1 MRVTALLLPMA
12 LLGTLAC
19 GGREE
24 VDPNLQAQQVA
35 PRSMLELERQQTESP
50 LKADRQSHDFGS
62 ISMNGGNVET
72 VFRISNSGSSSLRL
86 IAIYTSCGC
95 TSAAIQFTDGSQAG
109 PFGMPGHAGVQ
120 TKIDRTV
127 DVGEEFSVRVA
138 FDPAAHGPGGLGR
151 ITRVVTIHT
160 ADGGTAQLTIAANV
174 VQA

>member
-1 MRVTALLLPMA
+1 MRRMNVLLPVV
-12 LLGTLAC
+12 LLGALAC
-19 GGREE
+19 GDREAGSSN
-24 VDPNLQAQQVA
+24 VQAQQAV

-50 LKADRQSHDFGS
+50 LKADRLSHDFGS
-62 ISMNGGNVET
+62 IPINGGNVET
-72 VFRISNSGSSSLRL
+72 VFRISNSASSSLRL
-86 IAIYTSCGC
+86 VAIYTSCGC
-95 TSAAIQFTDGSQAG
+95 TSAAIDFADGSQAG